1 MTRREAR
8 LIGRILA
15 AAALLLPFVT
25 LDVSAQ
31 EIKSWL
37 DRMNRAVEELNYEGT
52 FVRVLDGSAEML
64 HIVHRNDGGEV
75 GEKISSLD
83 GTGREIVRRGRE
95 VQCVLP
101 DRGLVLLE
109 EPNGA
114 SNPLASS
121 LPNYSETLE
130 AHYEFVTFEK
140 GQVARRDTQIVVI
153 KPRDEYRY
161 GYKLWLD
168 RETAMPLKAQVRDE
182 NNDVVEQ
189 IMFTDFELSDAI
201 PDSALASVID
211 TQGYTWI
218 RPQEQQGPAKGGV
231 AWRAAEVPSGFELSL
246 VKRSVIAG
254 ADGPVEHLVYSDG
267 LATVSVFVAD
277 QGIDVTEGFSRL
289 GSTNAYSLT
298 RRGHKITAMGEV
310 PRMTVQRIATS
321 LDSGQS
327 ESGPE

>member
-1 MTRREAR
+1 MRNALTLA
-8 LIGRILA
+8 ILSL
-15 AAALLLPFVT
+15 ALVA

-31 EIKSWL
+31 DIKTWL
-37 DRMNRAVEELNYEGT
+37 DRMNQAVEDLNYEGT

-64 HIVHRNDGGEV
+64 HIVHRNEAGEI

-101 DRGLVLLE
+101 DRGVVLLE
-109 EPNGA
+109 EPSGS

-130 AHYEFVTFEK
+130 SHYEFVTFEK

-182 NNDVVEQ
+182 NNNVVEQ
-189 IMFTDFELSDAI
+189 IMFTEFDVADSI
-201 PDSALASVID
+201 PDAALASVID

-218 RPQEQQGPAKGGV
+218 RPQEQQGPGSGAMT
-231 AWRAAEVPSGFELSL
+231 WHAAEVPSGFELSL

-254 ADGPVEHLVYSDG
+254 ADGPVDHLIYSDG
-267 LATVSVFVAD
+267 LATVSVFVAN
-277 QGIDVTEGFSRL
+277 QGIDVAEGFSRL

-321 LDSGQS
+321 LDSKQS
-327 ESGPE
+327 EPDPE